1 MEMRVPRLAS
11 AREPC
16 GRPPS
21 AERTEQRD
29 SCAGRARAAPGPAR
43 SAPPAAE
50 APSGERTAGGRRRL
64 ARAADTEVPPW
75 AAAAASTVAAE
86 GARSTCGLVSQRGRD
101 DPHSCWFPCLDRAC
115 RREEWGGGAEVT
127 PS

>member
-1 MEMRVPRLAS
+1 MEMRVLRLAS

-29 SCAGRARAAPGPAR
+29 GCAGRARASPGPAR

-50 APSGERTAGGRRRL
+50 APSGERAAGGRRRL

-75 AAAAASTVAAE
+75 AAAAAEHGGSGGSTE
-86 GARSTCGLVSQRGRD
+86 HLRPR
-101 DPHSCWFPCLDRAC
+101 
-115 RREEWGGGAEVT
+115 VT
-127 PS
+127 KGQG